1 MDFILF
7 IDTPSKPDIS
17 SSIALKYKVS
27 NNLID
32 ANIVISENEIKLPA
46 DILYINISNKRQA
59 DNIPFIDMSLPIETI
74 MLLIEGM
81 SITYM
86 NTMKIC
92 RIVANPQ
99 LKNSDALLLAD
110 KLNRYENIINNIG
123 FSVLYISKTGD
134 ILYSNKHFNDLR
146 RDGEEGLIKNFF
158 DMLDQKLI
166 TTLRSFIENS
176 ADMKLRDFVGSILLD
191 NDVTLMIEGK
201 IVSFKEDKGHYEIVF
216 DSMIDRVKS
225 SENIRKLEEQNLVSG
240 FSRHISHNIMNALTA
255 AGGFIRQ
262 VKSRTDSDP
271 YMSNMWKI
279 IESKLQL
286 IEEVVLSYSD
296 YTHSLSFKLN
306 NEVNLSTFYKELVTM
321 IAEKHID
328 QDFSAQLYRFTDMY
342 DMAYDFTASDNYMI
356 LGNVQFLK
364 LSLCYIIKDNI
375 RFFLDDIP
383 LSFHVKSSVINNRFS
398 LTILVEGVEIAD
410 QVLSTILEPWDH
422 SIHMQS
428 FDYWGIVIA
437 KQVIERHMGQLE
449 ICKTDK
455 GIEILLLF

>member
-17 SSIALKYKVS
+17 SCIASKYKVS

-32 ANIVISENEIKLPA
+32 ANVVISENEITLPA
-46 DILYINISNKRQA
+46 DILYINISNKRKA
-59 DNIPFIDMSLPIETI
+59 HNILFIDISLDVETI
-74 MLLIEGM
+74 ILLIEGM
-81 SITYM
+81 AATYI

-92 RIVANPQ
+92 RYVANPQ
-99 LKNSDALLLAD
+99 LKNSGALLLTD

-123 FSVLYISKTGD
+123 FSVLYINKTGE

-146 RDGEEGLIKNFF
+146 RDSKEGLMKNFF
-158 DMLDQKLI
+158 AMLDQKLI
-166 TTLRSFIENS
+166 ATLRSFIES
-176 ADMKLRDFVGSILLD
+176 SSVVKMRDFVGSIILD
-191 NDVTLMIEGK
+191 NDATLMIEGK

-216 DSMIDRVKS
+216 DSMIDKVKS
-225 SENIRKLEEQNLVSG
+225 SENIRKLEEQALVSG

-306 NEVNLSTFYKELVTM
+306 NEVNLSHFYKDLVTT
-321 IAEKHID
+321 IADKQID
-328 QDFSAQLYRFTDMY
+328 KDFSAQLYRFTDMY
-342 DMAYDFTASDNYMI
+342 DMTYDFTALDNYTVM
-356 LGNVQFLK
+356 GNIQFLK

-375 RFFLDDIP
+375 RFFADDVP
-383 LSFHVKSSVINNRFS
+383 LSFRVKSSVINNRFS
-398 LTILVEGVEIAD
+398 LTILIEGVEIAD

-422 SIHMQS
+422 SIHIQS

-449 ICKTDK
+449 ICKTDN

>member
-17 SSIALKYKVS
+17 SRVALKYKVS

-32 ANIVISENEIKLPA
+32 VNIVISENEIKLP
-46 DILYINISNKRQA
+46 DDMLYINISNKQKT
-59 DNIPFIDMSLPIETI
+59 DNTLFIDISLDIDTILLMIDSMIMSYL
-74 MLLIEGM
+74 
-81 SITYM
+81 S
-86 NTMKIC
+86 TMEMC
-92 RIVANPQ
+92 RKLANPE
-99 LKNSDALLLAD
+99 LNSSDALLLSS
-110 KLNRYENIINNIG
+110 KLNKYENIINNIC
-123 FSVLYISKTGD
+123 FSVLCINRTGD
-134 ILYSNKHFNDLR
+134 ILYSNRHFNDLR
-146 RDGEEGLIKNFF
+146 RDGSQGLIKNFF
-158 DMLDQKLI
+158 TMVDQRL
-166 TTLRSFIENS
+166 TATLRAFIES
-176 ADMKLRDFVGSILLD
+176 GSFMKMKDFVGSIILN
-191 NDVTLMIEGK
+191 NDITLVIEGK
-201 IVSFKEDKGHYEIVF
+201 IVSFKDDGDHYEIVF
-216 DSMIDRVKS
+216 DSMIDKVRS
-225 SENIRKLEEQNLVSG
+225 SENIRKLEEQALVSG

-262 VKSRTDSDP
+262 VKSRTDTDP

-306 NEVNLSTFYKELVTM
+306 NEVNLSSFYKELVTT
-321 IAEKHID
+321 IADKKID
-328 QDFSAQLYRFTDMY
+328 KDFSAQLYRFADMY
-342 DMAYDFTASDNYMI
+342 DMTYDFTASDNYTIM
-356 LGNVQFLK
+356 GNVQFLK

-375 RFFLDDIP
+375 RFFSDDVP
-383 LSFHVKSSVINNRFS
+383 LSFHVRSDIINNRFS
-398 LTILVEGVEIAD
+398 LTISVLGVEIAD

-422 SIHMQS
+422 SIHIQS

-449 ICKTDK
+449 ISRTDN

>member
-17 SSIALKYKVS
+17 SRLALKYKVS

-32 ANIVISENEIKLPA
+32 ANIVISENEIKLP
-46 DILYINISNKRQA
+46 DDMLYINISNKRKA
-59 DNIPFIDMSLPIETI
+59 DDILFIDISLPLDTI
-74 MLLIEGM
+74 ILLIDGM
-81 SITYM
+81 VMSYSR
-86 NTMKIC
+86 TMEMC
-92 RIVANPQ
+92 RKLV
-99 LKNSDALLLAD
+99 NSDLNSSSALLLSS
-110 KLNRYENIINNIG
+110 KLAKYENLINNIS
-123 FSVLYISKTGD
+123 FSVLCINRAGD

-146 RDGEEGLIKNFF
+146 IDGTESLIKNFF
-158 DMLDQKLI
+158 DMLDPKLT
-166 TTLRSFIENS
+166 TTLRSFIES
-176 ADMKLRDFVGSILLD
+176 SSFIKTKDFVGNIVLD
-191 NDVTLMIEGK
+191 NDVTLVIEGK
-201 IVSFKEDKGHYEIVF
+201 VVSFKEDSDHYEIVF
-216 DSMIDRVKS
+216 DSMIDKVRS
-225 SENIRKLEEQNLVSG
+225 SENIRKLEEQALVSG

-262 VKSRTDSDP
+262 VKSRTDTDP

-306 NEVNLSTFYKELVTM
+306 NEVNLSKFYKELVTT
-321 IAEKHID
+321 IADKKID
-328 QDFSAQLYRFTDMY
+328 KDFSAQLYRFTDMY
-342 DMAYDFTASDNYMI
+342 DMTYDFTASDNYKIM
-356 LGNVQFLK
+356 GNLQFLK

-375 RFFLDDIP
+375 RFFSDDVP
-383 LSFHVKSSVINNRFS
+383 LSFHVTSSVINNRFS
-398 LTILVEGVEIAD
+398 LTILVVGVDIAD

-422 SIHMQS
+422 SIHIQS

-437 KQVIERHMGQLE
+437 KQVIERHLGQLE
-449 ICKTDK
+449 ISKTDN